1 MCVCVC
7 VWFHVCLN
15 NFSIMVPYVFIIV
28 LEIPFMFIP
37 PLSEYFIPGCRLDL
51 LITERLAP
59 VSNKNVSLFS
69 LPKSTLSC
77 IVSRIDLIRLLHSW
91 ILNWGQHTVSWT
103 GKSVGCSQT
112 PTLVSQIGPTFILD
126 SAINLCVA
134 FHAIFSTH
142 QTLSAILSNVT
153 FKSTIKTTHN
163 LSNLNKLIY
172 LPCMGVRKFLIAST
186 LMSHVA

>member
-1 MCVCVC
+1 MLYLQRNSSLKCHHIGFQIRFQQHEMC

-15 NFSIMVPYVFIIV
+15 NFSIMVPSVFIIV

-77 IVSRIDLIRLLHSW
+77 EPF
-91 ILNWGQHTVSWT
+91 G
-103 GKSVGCSQT
+103 
-112 PTLVSQIGPTFILD
+112 
-126 SAINLCVA
+126 
-134 FHAIFSTH
+134 
-142 QTLSAILSNVT
+142 
-153 FKSTIKTTHN
+153 
-163 LSNLNKLIY
+163 
-172 LPCMGVRKFLIAST
+172 
-186 LMSHVA
+186 